1 MRQTHERP
9 VPTPSHSRHLP
20 APQSQL
26 LHAAKIPNYSMAL
39 TYSMI
44 YYTKPKLC

>member
-1 MRQTHERP
+1 MKVQ
-9 VPTPSHSRHLP
+9 SLP
-20 APQSQL
+20 LVTLSTCQILNLGYYIL
-26 LHAAKIPNYSMAL
+26 LNSKTANTAL